1 MLIGL
6 DLICVTESELLQWRS
21 RGLMHVAADRVTSG
35 LTNASLFALAPLLK
49 IDDAKSRV
57 IVNLGKNFGKS
68 EALHPSFQNADV
80 LSIFWS
86 QIRSISPVIPQFK
99 RRLEDFN
106 LPIEEWDLTQL
117 WDEWLVTQSCYERTE
132 ALRMVLG
139 RLGFNSTEFV
149 ADALVL
155 SAIVRTALRPGES
168 TDPLPVP
175 DGWRT
180 LLQNR
185 DGILKKLRFS
195 GHCDRTSFLEASISE
210 LVRINGADPSGSV
223 LEGFIEARESG
234 WQFQDL
240 SDQALQSLLKLSGAS
255 PFSMEEKVSLVF
267 GAIYLRLFDELFYG
281 QKNWRL
287 CFNLLRFAKYSL
299 DSRQADFLTAFLA
312 ASFPSEE
319 LRGLDLPTRFYSH
332 SDGSENQEERVS

>member
-1 MLIGL
+1 MLTDL
-6 DLICVTESELLQWRS
+6 DLVCVTESELLQWRS

-35 LTNASLFALAPLLK
+35 FPNASLFALAPLLK

-57 IVNLGKNFGKS
+57 IVNLGKNFSKR
-68 EALHPSFQNADV
+68 EALHPSFQNAGV

-99 RRLEDFN
+99 RRLEEFS
-106 LPIEEWDLTQL
+106 LPIEEWDLSQL

-132 ALRMVLG
+132 ALKMVLG
-139 RLGFNSTEFV
+139 RLGFNSTEFIL
-149 ADALVL
+149 DASVL
-155 SAIVRTALRPGES
+155 SAIVRTVLRPSELAELS
-168 TDPLPVP
+168 SVP
-175 DGWRT
+175 HGWRT

-185 DGILKKLRFS
+185 DGILKKLRFD
-195 GHCDRTSFLEASISE
+195 GHSDRISFLGASISE
-210 LVRINGADPSGSV
+210 LVRINGADPGGFRL
-223 LEGFIEARESG
+223 LELVDARDTG

-240 SDQALQSLLKLSGAS
+240 SDQALRSIYELSGAS

-281 QKNWRL
+281 QKNWGL

-299 DSRQADFLTAFLA
+299 DSRQTDFLTAFIA
-312 ASFPSEE
+312 ASFPAEE
-319 LRGLDLPTRFYSH
+319 LRGLDVQVLFNRQ
-332 SDGSENQEERVS
+332 SDNQLDFDLQV